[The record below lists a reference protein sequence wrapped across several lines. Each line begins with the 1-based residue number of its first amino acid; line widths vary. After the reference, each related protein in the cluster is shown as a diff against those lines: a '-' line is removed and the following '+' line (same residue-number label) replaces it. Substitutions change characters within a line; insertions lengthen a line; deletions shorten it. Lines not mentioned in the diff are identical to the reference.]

1 MNNNTYVDI
10 IGMLVFWHIF
20 GEDKVM
26 RMPILYL
33 AKVNVNSIIY
43 DVYNNKVSLE
53 QIKDEL
59 FAGLQ
64 NGGLVTG
71 ICEDVNNGGNKSA
84 DNSTNGIEY
93 QNSTYTFQEIEKSD
107 SLALSLRT

>member
-1 MNNNTYVDI
+1 
-10 IGMLVFWHIF
+10 MLVFWHIF

-71 ICEDVNNGGNKSA
+71 ICEDVNNGGNGK
-84 DNSTNGIEY
+84 I
-93 QNSTYTFQEIEKSD
+93 K
-107 SLALSLRT
+107 L

>member
-64 NGGLVTG
+64 NGGLVTAY
-71 ICEDVNNGGNKSA
+71 VKMLTMA
-84 DNSTNGIEY
+84 
-93 QNSTYTFQEIEKSD
+93 EIKVLITQLTE
-107 SLALSLRT
+107 